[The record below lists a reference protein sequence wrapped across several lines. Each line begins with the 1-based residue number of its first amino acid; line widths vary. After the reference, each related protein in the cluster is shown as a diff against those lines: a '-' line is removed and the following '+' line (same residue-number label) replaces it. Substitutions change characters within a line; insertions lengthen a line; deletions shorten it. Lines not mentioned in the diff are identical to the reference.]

1 MIHLYTLSFFI
12 YLMFSVP
19 TNPLPAFKINRVFT
33 LDFLP
38 SGSGLAII
46 SGSVFIIGDDSP
58 FLFEL
63 DEDLQLHKKHL
74 IKEEYASEERIPKL
88 HKPDF
93 ESIAEESSA
102 DGAVLYLFGSG
113 SKSPERDE
121 LIVYKPSFPGQA
133 KKYSLTP
140 FYDVLATFNR
150 GERESLNLEGAFI
163 SGETLFLL
171 NRAGNQ
177 LITVSHSE
185 FKEFLEGSRAAG
197 EMDTAHYAF
206 RLPGRA
212 NVQAGFSGACTI
224 PGTTKVVF
232 TASLEDTGN
241 WIDDGEILGS
251 YLGILDTT
259 KLADGQ
265 PLFIDL
271 LENQKGI
278 PLQDKLEG
286 VAFNG
291 FDEEGNI
298 KLLIV
303 ADNDDGKTRVFACS
317 LRKEFIEFP

>member
-1 MIHLYTLSFFI
+1 MTHLYTHFFVC
-12 YLMFSVP
+12 LMFSLP
-19 TNPLPAFKINRVFT
+19 ANSLPAFKINRIFT
-33 LDFLP
+33 LEYLP

-63 DEDLQLHKKHL
+63 DKDLELHKKHL
-74 IKEEYASEERIPKL
+74 IKEEYAYEEKIPKL

-93 ESIAEESSA
+93 ESIAEEPSA
-102 DGAVLYLFGSG
+102 DGPVLYLFGSG

-121 LIVYKPSFPGQA
+121 LIVFQPNFTGKA

-140 FYDVLATFNR
+140 FYDILATFNG

-163 SGETLFLL
+163 SGKNLFLL

-177 LITVSHSE
+177 LLIVALIE
-185 FKEFLEGSRAAG
+185 FKEFLEGSRTSG
-197 EMDTAHYAF
+197 EMDIAHYAF
-206 RLPGRA
+206 RLPVKA

-265 PLFIDL
+265 PLFIEPL
-271 LENQKGI
+271 KNQKGT

-291 FDEEGNI
+291 FDEEGNV

-317 LRKEFIEFP
+317 LRKDSI